1 MALRY
6 PPADKNREI
15 GEALARNQGAG
26 LGAPEEIKGRP
37 QTGCAGGN
45 QQPNDAG
52 AKPFDTALPVWHGP
66 RRDKKSI
73 GKRT

>member
-1 MALRY
+1 MLDWVLQKKYRVAPR
-6 PPADKNREI
+6 
-15 GEALARNQGAG
+15 LAV
-26 LGAPEEIKGRP
+26 
-37 QTGCAGGN
+37 GGN